1 MKEALDEMEKVLA
14 TADPERVSE
23 ECIVLNVEGDCLDH
37 LEWVPGDRIVDI
49 GNCNLPAFIMQN
61 DIVSGTAELISETK
75 VRYKCMDSWRI
86 RGNKNMECRCRGNKC
101 RPRPKQVPRCIP
113 DIKG

>member
-37 LEWVPGDRIVDI
+37 LEWVPG
-49 GNCNLPAFIMQN
+49 NLSSSHLGSDMNALF
-61 DIVSGTAELISETK
+61 
-75 VRYKCMDSWRI
+75 R
-86 RGNKNMECRCRGNKC
+86 
-101 RPRPKQVPRCIP
+101 
-113 DIKG
+113 